1 MSLART
7 SHSLK
12 TGELFISMLIV
23 LFAYGW
29 TQMPHTANP
38 DFLFAVFESQRLLR
52 LYADKQAQR
61 HGLTKAQWAVL
72 AKLERTEGLKQTEVA
87 DLMDMAPITLTRL
100 IDRLC
105 EQGLIERRSDPNDR
119 RINRL
124 HLTAAARPLMATL
137 ATLRGEITRTA
148 LNGLGDAEIALLVGH
163 LEIVKDNIRDALQ
176 GATAGRPNTRTKEER
191 YG

>member
-1 MSLART
+1 
-7 SHSLK
+7 
-12 TGELFISMLIV
+12 
-23 LFAYGW
+23 
-29 TQMPHTANP
+29 MPQTANP
-38 DFLFAVFESQRLLR
+38 DFLFAVFETQRLLR

-100 IDRLC
+100 IDKLC
-105 EQGLIERRSDPNDR
+105 DQGLIERRSDPNDR

-124 HLTAAARPLMATL
+124 YLTVAARPLLTTL
-137 ATLRGEITRTA
+137 AQLRGEITRKA
-148 LNGLGDAEIALLVGH
+148 LSGLGDADIALLVDH

-176 GATAGRPNTRTKEER
+176 GATAGKPQIRIKEER